1 VIQFLTNYFNEKNH
15 KLNQLAETMWTQIK
29 SLLNYWLQNLE
40 ENIVWQ
46 TKIIY
51 DVTVDMQKGNK
62 INKENQRDKNQLKLI
77 EELQR
82 KNVRVKKN
90 I

>member
-1 VIQFLTNYFNEKNH
+1 
-15 KLNQLAETMWTQIK
+15 MWTQIK